1 VPIYEYVCR
10 KCEKK
15 FETLVL
21 DPDDKITCSEC
32 GDNKIERLFSTFGF
46 KSKNSTPLSSP
57 SINTVGSACGCTPA
71 SCGCGVKH

>member
-1 VPIYEYVCR
+1 VPIYEYVCK

-21 DPDDKITCSEC
+21 DPVDKITCSKC
-32 GDNKIERLFSTFGF
+32 GSNNIERLFSTFGV
-46 KSKNSTPLSSP
+46 KSKNSTPLSST
-57 SINTVGSACGCTPA
+57 SIDNIGSSCGCTPA